1 MIIVAL
7 LADIPFF
14 ADLETNQLKELLE
27 IGRELELKQG
37 EMVFSQGDAPDGLYV
52 LISGQVRV
60 FGTSDE
66 GTVVEYATFED
77 NQFFGELALL
87 DGKPR
92 SASVSCLKDCDF
104 FVIPRAEFLDL
115 LRSSTV
121 MLSSVLSGLSEKI
134 RGSNEKYFWER
145 LKQERIKTE
154 MEMERSRSLAQMVAG
169 IAHEINT
176 PLGIVRTAASLFPE
190 LLTESFKANYSD
202 DEDLVDLFEDLEE
215 ASSLIQGNITR
226 ANKLVQSFKT
236 LSVRQATDNWET
248 VSLPTFLDEL
258 LLLYGAQTRGAAID
272 IRVEY
277 DAAEKDW
284 DWDGYPGFL
293 TQVLMNL
300 LSNAERYAFE
310 KGASGTVVIKLERGH
325 SSFVLTVSDNG
336 AGIPEEDQTKIF
348 EPFFTTGRKEGG
360 TGLGLS
366 ISWNLV
372 TEALKGTLSVESK
385 LGEGSTFRIEIPHHV
400 PKLSD

>member
-14 ADLETNQLKELLE
+14 ADLETNQLEELIEL
-27 IGRELELKQG
+27 GRELDLKDG
-37 EMVFSQGDAPDGLYV
+37 EAVFSQGDAPDGLYV
-52 LISGQVRV
+52 LLSGQVRV

-66 GTVVEYATFED
+66 GQVVEYATFED

-92 SASVSCLKDCDF
+92 SASVSCLEDCEF
-104 FVIPRAEFLDL
+104 FVIPRGDFLEL

-190 LLTESFKANYSD
+190 LLTESFKANYSAD
-202 DEDLVDLFEDLEE
+202 QDLVELFEDLDE

-226 ANKLVQSFKT
+226 ANSLVQSFKT
-236 LSVRQATDNWET
+236 LSVRQATDNWES
-248 VSLPTFLDEL
+248 VSLPVFLEEL
-258 LLLYGAQTRGAAID
+258 LLLYGAQTRGMAIEVSVD
-272 IRVEY
+272 Y
-277 DAAEKDW
+277 DKNE
-284 DWDGYPGFL
+284 
-293 TQVLMNL
+293 
-300 LSNAERYAFE
+300 
-310 KGASGTVVIKLERGH
+310 H
-325 SSFVLTVSDNG
+325 
-336 AGIPEEDQTKIF
+336 
-348 EPFFTTGRKEGG
+348 
-360 TGLGLS
+360 
-366 ISWNLV
+366 
-372 TEALKGTLSVESK
+372 
-385 LGEGSTFRIEIPHHV
+385 
-400 PKLSD
+400 